1 MEYRT
6 IPHSGE
12 KVSIIGLGMGSM
24 HEASVDE
31 TERTVLEAIDAGIN
45 IMDFIPSKANAFEG
59 YARALKT
66 RREKVLLQVHLG
78 ANYASGE
85 YGWTTDV
92 NIARR
97 EFEARLALLNTDYAD
112 FGFIHCID
120 EEADFDAV
128 MNGGIWDYACR
139 LKKEGTI
146 RYLTFSTHDVSIARK
161 FIETGMMDWAMF
173 SINPMYDYTETSD
186 YGKGEASD
194 RMQLYR
200 EFERAGIGVS
210 VMKAFAAGQLLD
222 AKRSPFGKAL
232 TRAQCIQYA
241 LDKPGVKTVLPGVR
255 GLQDL
260 REILAYLDAT
270 PEERDYSVLSTM
282 TPQTDQGSCV
292 YCNHCQPCPQG
303 LSIGLINKYYDLACM
318 GDEMAAN
325 HYRELEM
332 HASDCTSCRHC
343 DSRCPFGVAQSDRMQ
358 EIVEYFGE

>member
-31 TERTVLEAIDAGIN
+31 TERTVFEAIDAGIN
-45 IMDFIPSKANAFEG
+45 IMDFIPSKANAFER

-66 RREKVLLQVHLG
+66 RREKVLLQVHLS

-146 RYLTFSTHDVSIARK
+146 RYLAFSTHACFDSEEVYRNRHDGLGDV
-161 FIETGMMDWAMF
+161 
-173 SINPMYDYTETSD
+173 
-186 YGKGEASD
+186 
-194 RMQLYR
+194 
-200 EFERAGIGVS
+200 
-210 VMKAFAAGQLLD
+210 
-222 AKRSPFGKAL
+222 
-232 TRAQCIQYA
+232 
-241 LDKPGVKTVLPGVR
+241 
-255 GLQDL
+255 
-260 REILAYLDAT
+260 
-270 PEERDYSVLSTM
+270 
-282 TPQTDQGSCV
+282 
-292 YCNHCQPCPQG
+292 
-303 LSIGLINKYYDLACM
+303 
-318 GDEMAAN
+318 
-325 HYRELEM
+325 
-332 HASDCTSCRHC
+332 
-343 DSRCPFGVAQSDRMQ
+343 
-358 EIVEYFGE
+358 